1 DDWVKNEK
9 RFEHLNQLPL
19 NQEAKRWLIE
29 AKEDPDSTFQ
39 YLYQLLLWGLRPES
53 LPEEYRLFLEKL
65 AYQLDQEAAYRYL
78 VDNPESEFEA
88 DALLQ
93 AGDLARQPSP
103 LAAAEKLLEAFKN
116 AMTADPY
123 LVPSFP
129 PKPFPPRCSKG

>member
-1 DDWVKNEK
+1 MDDWVKHEK
-9 RFEHLNQLPL
+9 QVEHLNQLPL

-65 AYQLDQEAAYRYL
+65 AYQLDQEAAYHYL
-78 VDNPESEFEA
+78 VKGLEFQDPEEF
-88 DALLQ
+88 LLYP
-93 AGDLARQPSP
+93 GDLERCGTPVE
-103 LAAAEKLLEAFKN
+103 AAAKLLEAFKD

-129 PKPFPPRCSKG
+129 PKTFPG